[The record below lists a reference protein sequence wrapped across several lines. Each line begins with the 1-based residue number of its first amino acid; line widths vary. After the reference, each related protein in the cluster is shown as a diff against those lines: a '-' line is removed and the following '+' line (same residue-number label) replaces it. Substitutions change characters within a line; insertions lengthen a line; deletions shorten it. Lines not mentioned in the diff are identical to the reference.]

1 MRRNTF
7 ERGAPFAIV
16 LALFGCSNDSASG
29 PSEGESTS
37 STGQTPTTD
46 DSTGGPGP
54 STTLTTADTSSE
66 AETSEPVPDLPLEP
80 SPVVINEVMAANDST
95 INGPDG
101 LTTPD
106 WLELVNTGD
115 EPIALSRFEL
125 RSDAGDVW
133 APTAADGEIAPGEH
147 VVVGLAAT
155 VDAPG
160 LWSGWNIDA
169 DVGAVALHFD
179 GHLSELVEWTE
190 MGEDIAYARIPD
202 TTGEFVF
209 TAWPTPAATN
219 GTEASPTL
227 DPAEETVFL
236 TDVVHRIDFT
246 LQPGQSN
253 ELDQPDRP
261 EITIDATIDGIHFAG
276 IGIHLKGSASYDTMD
291 GKPAFVVD
299 MNHVTAGQEFRGL
312 SAFKLHN
319 GSVIDP
325 TRSRDHITYM
335 LAREV
340 GLLAPRVGWAELYVN
355 EEYFGIYMFI
365 ERHDDT
371 LVEARRPGAGDQG
384 MIFEPM
390 VGWEGDFG
398 SQNTAWDYEDGPE
411 PAPQGAYDSLDAI
424 DDLVSGPASDQ
435 AVAQLWQYMD
445 PDMLHTYM
453 AWETVVGHYDGYKA
467 PNNWRLYVDGA
478 TNMVELVPSGA
489 EWTWDFDV
497 DLFYYGGNI
506 ASWCLSNNGCAHD
519 YAAKVI
525 EVADAVESL
534 DLLNEFIMQ
543 SEFLAPYIEIDP
555 RYPIY
560 TQGSYWY
567 PYGTFDYAY
576 PSTIEH
582 LTNNPGAAR
591 SQAIGA
597 FGDLG

>member
-1 MRRNTF
+1 MRAKVL
-7 ERGAPFAIV
+7 EVGAA
-16 LALFGCSNDSASG
+16 LATAWALSGCGDDTASG
-29 PSEGESTS
+29 PGDASTTS
-37 STGQTPTTD
+37 SGDAP
-46 DSTGGPGP
+46 STGDTTTTTPEP
-54 STTLTTADTSSE
+54 STTLTTADSSSDDD
-66 AETSEPVPDLPLEP
+66 ETSTPEPDLPREP

-101 LTTPD
+101 LSTPD
-106 WLELVNTGD
+106 WLELVNVGT
-115 EPIALSRFEL
+115 EPVELSRFEL
-125 RSDAGDVW
+125 RSDAGDAWV
-133 APTAADGEIAPGEH
+133 PSSGVIAPGEH
-147 VVVGLAAT
+147 LVVGLDDQPGAAGQWT
-155 VDAPG
+155 GWSVDK
-160 LWSGWNIDA
+160 DM
-169 DVGAVALHFD
+169 GALALHFD
-179 GHLSELVEWTE
+179 GHLAELVEWTE
-190 MGEDIAYARIPD
+190 MGEDISFARIPD
-202 TTGEFVF
+202 STGDFVL
-209 TAWPTPAATN
+209 TAWPTPAVTN
-219 GTEASPTL
+219 GDLASPTL

-246 LQPGQSN
+246 LQDGQSN

-261 EITIDATIDGIHFAG
+261 EVTVDARIDGIRFAG
-276 IGIHLKGSASYDTMD
+276 VGIRLKGSASYDTMN

-299 MNHVTAGQEFRGL
+299 MNHVTQGQEFRGL

-325 TRSRDHITYM
+325 TRARDHITYM

-355 EEYFGIYMFI
+355 DEYYGIYMFI
-365 ERHDDT
+365 ERHDDA
-371 LVEARRPGAGDQG
+371 LVEARRPGAGDQA

-398 SQNTAWDYEDGPE
+398 SQQTQWDYEDGPE
-411 PAPQGAYDSLDAI
+411 PAPQGGLDALDAI
-424 DDLVSGPASDQ
+424 DDIVSGFASDQ
-435 AVAQLWQYMD
+435 AVAELWQYMD

-467 PNNWRLYVDGA
+467 PNNWRVYVDA
-478 TNMVELVPSGA
+478 TTNMVELVPSGA

-506 ASWCLSNNGCAHD
+506 ASWCLSNDGCAHD

-534 DLLNEFIMQ
+534 GLLDEFIEQ

-576 PSTIEH
+576 PTTIER
-582 LTNNPGAAR
+582 LTNNPGTAR
-591 SQAIGA
+591 MLAIQA
-597 FGDLG
+597 FPDLG